1 MEITT
6 KEIILRIILA
16 LIIGGAIGYEREVK
30 NRAAG
35 FRTHILVCLGSTI
48 ISLLQIEI
56 GNNVIQM
63 IELNPTLGEVIKV
76 DYGRLGSQVITGVGF
91 IGAGTIVHTKGN
103 IKGLTT
109 AATLWIVACLGLS
122 IGMGSY
128 CISIFS
134 TIIIFIILVFL
145 KKIENKF
152 ISINTIKILEINFK
166 FNDNNKMEIINFF
179 QRKKIVIKSIEYFFK
194 ENENKEVNVKYIIY
208 KPRYINLDKIIEEL
222 ENKKYIKSVKI
233 IK

>member
-1 MEITT
+1 MEITI
-6 KEIILRIILA
+6 KEMMLRIVLA
-16 LIIGGAIGYEREVK
+16 LVIGGIIGYERELK

-35 FRTHILVCLGSTI
+35 FRTHILVCLGATI

-56 GNNVIQM
+56 GNKA
-63 IELNPTLGEVIKV
+63 IEIIKIAPELGEVIKV
-76 DYGRLGSQVITGVGF
+76 DYGRLGAQVITGVGF
-91 IGAGTIVHTKGN
+91 IGAGTIIHNKGN

-128 CISIFS
+128 SISIFS

-145 KKIENKF
+145 KRIENRF
-152 ISINTIKILEINFK
+152 IFKNTIKVLEIK
-166 FNDNNKMEIINFF
+166 FIFDEKNKIDITNFF
-179 QRKKIVIKSIEYFFK
+179 ERKKISIKQIEYFFE
-194 ENENKEVNVKYIIY
+194 ENENKEIRVNYIIY

-222 ENKKYIKSVKI
+222 KIKNYVISIKI
-233 IK
+233 AN